1 MLKQFDQD
9 SARLT
14 YMFEL
19 IKKQATGNRQQFAA
33 KLQVS
38 VSQLSNYLTYLK
50 TNGVRVLYDHS
61 RKCYYLDDEN
71 QIVFTCGFRVVKNDN

>member
-14 YMFEL
+14 YIFEL
-19 IKKQATGNRQQFAA
+19 IDKQATGSRQQFAA

-50 TNGVRVLYDHS
+50 TNGVKVLYDHS
-61 RKCYYLDDEN
+61 RKCYYLDEEN
-71 QIVFTCGFRVVKNDN
+71 RVVFTCGFQVVNNYH

>member
-19 IKKQATGNRQQFAA
+19 INKRATGNRQQFAA
-33 KLQVS
+33 KLSVS
-38 VSQLSNYLTYLK
+38 VSQLSNYLAYLK
-50 TNGVRVLYDHS
+50 TNGVKILYDHS
-61 RKCYYLDDEN
+61 MKCYHLDEEN
-71 QIVFTCGFRVVKNDN
+71 RVVFTCGFRNV